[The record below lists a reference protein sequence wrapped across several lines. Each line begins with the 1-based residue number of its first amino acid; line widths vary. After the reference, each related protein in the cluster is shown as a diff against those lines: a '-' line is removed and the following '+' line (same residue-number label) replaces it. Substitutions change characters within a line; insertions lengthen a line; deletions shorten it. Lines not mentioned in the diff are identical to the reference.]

1 MKELELTVRISRD
14 GEYENTENYDISI
27 PADTSDEDEM
37 EVMMDEL
44 RPLIEEEYEGD
55 DDWDDGNIDW
65 ELVDWNEY

>member
-55 DDWDDGNIDW
+55 DDWEDGNISW